1 MTEKPK
7 DRPRSSPPRLRDHSL
22 FSSASASLGKITSL
36 LDAIRYLD
44 EQPSF
49 LRDEAFHA
57 TYGAC
62 RDALNGDI
70 ASEEARDI
78 FCALLRRRGTLLE
91 DDWYV
96 PIRAS
101 DANRLIR

>member
-1 MTEKPK
+1 MFATTFEEPLTVLVGLGF
-7 DRPRSSPPRLRDHSL
+7 PRQIS
-22 FSSASASLGKITSL
+22 SL

-62 RDALNGDI
+62 QDALNGDI
-70 ASEEARDI
+70 TSDEARDI
-78 FCALLRRRGTLLE
+78 LCALLRRRGTLLE
-91 DDWYV
+91 DNWYD
-96 PIRAS
+96 PIRVT
-101 DANRLIR
+101 DADRLMR

>member
-1 MTEKPK
+1 MFATAFEGPITVLVGLGF
-7 DRPRSSPPRLRDHSL
+7 PRQ
-22 FSSASASLGKITSL
+22 ITSL

-44 EQPSF
+44 EQSSF

-91 DDWYV
+91 DDWYD